1 MPSDQLNAL
10 LDEYMATLPRYKRW
24 VLKAALA
31 ITRPEASALFILF
44 ILLLL
49 LGILMWLICMLAQ
62 FFGIHWIC

>member
-1 MPSDQLNAL
+1 
-10 LDEYMATLPRYKRW
+10 MATLPRYKRW

>member
-31 ITRPEASALFILF
+31 IARPEASALFILF

>member
-10 LDEYMATLPRYKRW
+10 LDKYMATLPRYKRW

>member
-1 MPSDQLNAL
+1 MPSDELNAL